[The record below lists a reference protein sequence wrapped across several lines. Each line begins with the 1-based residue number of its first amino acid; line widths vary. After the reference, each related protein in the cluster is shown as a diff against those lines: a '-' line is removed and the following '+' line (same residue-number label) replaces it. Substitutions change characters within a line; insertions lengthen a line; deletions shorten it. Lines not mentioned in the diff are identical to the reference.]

1 MFMKKDSIE
10 SSKFQ
15 VSTILA
21 LGLSILRFFFASSDS
36 NLYNSIATAI
46 DPDASSSCIA
56 KLPTYL
62 HVLRGI
68 RKGSGHTQTYLVQS
82 FNFTK
87 NNTVIFSK
95 YNSIGNSQK
104 IRLLDTACGK

>member
-62 HVLRGI
+62 LACPPRDQK
-68 RKGSGHTQTYLVQS
+68 RFRTHT
-82 FNFTK
+82 N
-87 NNTVIFSK
+87 IFSTK
-95 YNSIGNSQK
+95 FQFHEK
-104 IRLLDTACGK
+104 

>member
-46 DPDASSSCIA
+46 DPDASSSCKA
-56 KLPTYL
+56 KLATYL
-62 HVLRGI
+62 LACPPRDQK
-68 RKGSGHTQTYLVQS
+68 RFRTHT
-82 FNFTK
+82 N
-87 NNTVIFSK
+87 IFSTK
-95 YNSIGNSQK
+95 FQFHEK
-104 IRLLDTACGK
+104 

>member
-21 LGLSILRFFFASSDS
+21 LGLSILRFFFTSSDS

-46 DPDASSSCIA
+46 DPDASCIA
-56 KLPTYL
+56 NLLT
-62 HVLRGI
+62 HMSS
-68 RKGSGHTQTYLVQS
+68 KGSEKVQDI
-82 FNFTK
+82 N
-87 NNTVIFSK
+87 IFSI
-95 YNSIGNSQK
+95 S
-104 IRLLDTACGK
+104 